1 LAEEKGNYVDQAVPH
16 IAFLDEAG
24 VPEIPALSKGSVGA
38 VFCIANVF
46 MPMHYWRD
54 LQRIYDEVR
63 DDFGIPT
70 NEELKWR
77 NLVRGTG
84 PTADLECDC
93 EAFIESLVSRLDPE
107 QFRAVG
113 ISVFKDDVYKAK
125 GYIREGQ
132 DIYNAAVLFALQRLQ
147 NEINDCFGEDAHCP
161 CIVIADSRQRGGQD
175 NRLRKFVD
183 NAMGGT
189 GGIWV
194 NFEKSLVEGIL
205 FQVSHYSVGVQI
217 ADLLAGAIYQKDVR
231 EDDRYYKLWKPVLR
245 KSPTGT
251 ISGYGY
257 VRWRR

>member
-1 LAEEKGNYVDQAVPH
+1 MNQADPH
-16 IAFLDEAG
+16 ISFLDEAG
-24 VPEIPALSKGSVGA
+24 VPEIPALSKSSIDP

-54 LQRIYDEVR
+54 LQQIYNEVR
-63 DDFGIPT
+63 SNFGIPVE
-70 NEELKWR
+70 EELKWR
-77 NLVRGTG
+77 NLLRGTG
-84 PTADLECDC
+84 PAADLHSEGGCD
-93 EAFIESLVSRLDPE
+93 AFIESFVNRLDPD

-113 ISVFKDDVYKAK
+113 VSVFKDDVFKAK
-125 GYIREGQ
+125 RYIREGQ

-147 NEINDCFGEDAHCP
+147 NEINDCYGEDAHCP

-217 ADLLAGAIYQKDVR
+217 ADFLAGALYQKDVR
-231 EDDRYYKLWKPVLR
+231 GDDRFYKLWKPVLR
-245 KSPTGT
+245 KSATGT

>member
-1 LAEEKGNYVDQAVPH
+1 MDQVVPH

-24 VPEIPALSKGSVGA
+24 VPEIPALSSSKA
-38 VFCIANVF
+38 AIEPVFCIAHVF

-54 LQRIYDEVR
+54 LQQIYNEVR
-63 DDFGIPT
+63 GDFGIPT

-77 NLVRGTG
+77 NLLRATG
-84 PTADLECDC
+84 PAAHLESKSGCR
-93 EAFIESLVSRLDPE
+93 AFIEELVKRLDPD

-113 ISVFKDDVYKAK
+113 VSIFKDDVFKAK

-147 NEINDCFGEDAHCP
+147 NEIDDCFGEGAHCP
-161 CIVIADSRQRGGQD
+161 CIVIADSRQRGSQD

-217 ADLLAGAIYQKDVR
+217 ADFLAGALFQKDVR
-231 EDDRYYKLWKPVLR
+231 GDDQFYKLWKPVLR
-245 KSPTGT
+245 RSATGT

-257 VRWRR
+257 VRWR

>member
-1 LAEEKGNYVDQAVPH
+1 MDQAVPH

-24 VPEIPALSKGSVGA
+24 VPEIPALSTGSVGA

-46 MPMHYWRD
+46 MPMHYWRE
-54 LQRIYDEVR
+54 LQQIYDAVR
-63 DDFGIPT
+63 NDFGIST
-70 NEELKWR
+70 TEELKWR
-77 NLVRGTG
+77 NLLRGTG

-93 EAFIESLVSRLDPE
+93 GAFIESLVSRLDPE

-113 ISVFKDDVYKAK
+113 VSVFKDDVYKAK

-205 FQVSHYSVGVQI
+205 FQVSHYSVGVQV
-217 ADLLAGAIYQKDVR
+217 ADFLAGAIYQKDVR
-231 EDDRYYKLWKPVLR
+231 QDDRYYKLWKPVLR
-245 KSPTGT
+245 KSPSGAV
-251 ISGYGY
+251 SGYGY

>member
-1 LAEEKGNYVDQAVPH
+1 MNRADPH

-46 MPMHYWRD
+46 MPMRYWRD
-54 LQRIYDEVR
+54 LQQIYDEVR
-63 DDFGIPT
+63 NDFGIPT
-70 NEELKWR
+70 NGELKWR

-84 PTADLECDC
+84 PMAGLDCDC
-93 EAFIESLVSRLDPE
+93 EAFIKSLVDRLDPN

-113 ISVFKDDVYKAK
+113 VSVFKDDVYKAK

-132 DIYNAAVLFALQRLQ
+132 DIYNSAVLFALQRLQ
-147 NEINDCFGEDAHCP
+147 NEINDCYGEDAHCP

-217 ADLLAGAIYQKDVR
+217 ADLLAGAIYQKEVR

-245 KSPTGT
+245 KSQSGT
-251 ISGYGY
+251 ITGYGY

>member
-1 LAEEKGNYVDQAVPH
+1 MNRADPH

-54 LQRIYDEVR
+54 LQQIYDEVR
-63 DDFGIPT
+63 NDFGIST
-70 NEELKWR
+70 SEELKWR
-77 NLVRGTG
+77 NLMRGTG
-84 PTADLECDC
+84 PTANKECDC
-93 EAFIESLVSRLDPE
+93 EAFIKSLVGRLDPE

-113 ISVFKDDVYKAK
+113 VSVFKDDVFKAK
-125 GYIREGQ
+125 HYIQRGQ

-147 NEINDCFGEDAHCP
+147 NEIDECFGEGAHCP

-175 NRLRKFVD
+175 NLLRKFVD

-217 ADLLAGAIYQKDVR
+217 ADFLAGAIYQKDAR
-231 EDDRYYKLWKPVLR
+231 GDSRYYELWKPVLR
-245 KSPTGT
+245 KSPKGDAL
-251 ISGYGY
+251 GYGY
-257 VRWRR
+257 VPWR

>member
-1 LAEEKGNYVDQAVPH
+1 MKQAAPH

-24 VPEIPALSKGSVGA
+24 VPEIPAQTKGSVSP

-63 DDFGIPT
+63 EDFGLST
-70 NEELKWR
+70 SEELKWR
-77 NLVRGTG
+77 NLLRGTG
-84 PTADLECDC
+84 PAADLEDGDC
-93 EAFIESLVSRLDPE
+93 EAFIEDLVSRLDPD

-113 ISVFKDDVYKAK
+113 VSVFKDDVYKAK

-147 NEINDCFGEDAHCP
+147 NEINECYGEDAHCP
-161 CIVIADSRQRGGQD
+161 CIVIADSRQRGSQD

-194 NFEKSLVEGIL
+194 NFERTLVEGIL

-217 ADLLAGAIYQKDVR
+217 ADFLAGALYQKDVR

-245 KSPTGT
+245 KSPGGG